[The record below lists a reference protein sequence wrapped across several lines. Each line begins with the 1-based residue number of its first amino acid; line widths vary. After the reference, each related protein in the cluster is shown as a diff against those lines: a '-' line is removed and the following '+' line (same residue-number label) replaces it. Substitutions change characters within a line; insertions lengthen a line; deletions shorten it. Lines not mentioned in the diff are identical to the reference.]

1 MLIVHDNE
9 KETKFLKSRSKYGVS
24 HDIQFT
30 VYCDKLAF
38 DVDGTYDFHLRY
50 GCGGSQHIS
59 TIKHMILPYPLV
71 SDTLYTYKKTINGQ
85 ILYFL
90 EYLRHLLCIY
100 LFTGHST

>member
-38 DVDGTYDFHLRY
+38 DVDGT
-50 GCGGSQHIS
+50 
-59 TIKHMILPYPLV
+59 
-71 SDTLYTYKKTINGQ
+71 
-85 ILYFL
+85 
-90 EYLRHLLCIY
+90 
-100 LFTGHST
+100 